1 MENPVCDD
9 ELARSRFVLT
19 VTGFPM
25 FNVRHLFIAAALT
38 VAAIQPAAAQP
49 RLGVIGGINDGGLAY
64 GVPPNFEFTRVT
76 NSLNAAFGG
85 AVNVTIL
92 ANAEN
97 AGAVLGFDA
106 LWIDLRNG
114 SNSLSSLERTA
125 LGQFITSGKRVIFMG
140 ENQGFRTWNNSFL
153 TLVGGS
159 ATTVNISGTLTVA
172 AAAATHPLTQGLTGL
187 RTSSAGQAVGV
198 GGTALFSQ
206 NVATLWG
213 AQQNVLTYLDA
224 SNLDQARWNDP
235 FVGGLSNDGRFGN
248 NMSAWLAA
256 PATVVPE
263 PATYAMLG
271 MGLVTLGVIA
281 RRKRQAA

>member
-9 ELARSRFVLT
+9 ELARPRFVLT

-85 AVNVTIL
+85 AANVTIL

-97 AGAVLGFDA
+97 ASAVLGFDA

-159 ATTVNISGTLTVA
+159 ATTTNISGPLTVA

-187 RTSSAGQAVGV
+187 RTASAGQAS
-198 GGTALFSQ
+198 GGTALFSE

-224 SNLDQARWNDP
+224 SNLRQANWNGSLP
-235 FVGGLSNDGRFGN
+235 GGLSNDGQFGN

-271 MGLVTLGVIA
+271 MGLVTLA
-281 RRKRQAA
+281 ALSRRKRQAA

>member
-1 MENPVCDD
+1 
-9 ELARSRFVLT
+9 
-19 VTGFPM
+19 M
-25 FNVRHLFIAAALT
+25 FNVRRFCIAAALT

-49 RLGVIGGINDGGLAY
+49 RLGVIRGINDGGFTY
-64 GVPPNFEFTRVT
+64 GGAPNFAFTRVT
-76 NSLNAAFGG
+76 QSLNLAFGG
-85 AVNVTIL
+85 NTNVTIL

-97 AGAVLGFDA
+97 AAAVLGFDA

-114 SNSLSSLERTA
+114 SNRLSSAEATVLA
-125 LGQFITSGKRVIFMG
+125 QFIASGKRVIFMG
-140 ENQGFRTWNNSFL
+140 ENQGFLPWNNSFL

-159 ATTVNISGTLTVA
+159 ATTVNISGVLTV
-172 AAAATHPLTQGLTGL
+172 AATHPLTQGLTGL
-187 RTSSAGQAVGV
+187 RTSSAGQAS

-213 AQQNVLTYLDA
+213 TQQNVLTYLDA
-224 SNLDQARWNDP
+224 SNLTQANWNGSLP
-235 FVGGLSNDGRFGN
+235 GGLSNDGQFGN

-271 MGLVTLGVIA
+271 TGLVTLGAIA